1 MAAAI
6 HWGTIARV
14 VWVSIAAG
22 IAVAVVFSLVILASA
37 RATEHRRAGRS
48 GVALGFGMLGT
59 VAFLVFAGGIG
70 LGVHVMLQ
78 K

>member
-1 MAAAI
+1 MLAAI
-6 HWGTIARV
+6 HWGTIGRV
-14 VWVSIAAG
+14 VWVSLVSGVSA
-22 IAVAVVFSLVILASA
+22 AVVFSLVVLASA

-48 GVALGFGMLGT
+48 AVALGFGVLGT
-59 VAFLVFAGGIG
+59 LAFLVFAAGIA